1 MSKKI
6 YAENAKWH
14 LIITIAQYNSGLID
28 RQEYE
33 KRLETLRRLTYSNS
47 EIHKSLHEL
56 EELQQGEAVI
66 NDENS
71 DIHIEI
77 PSGRTLLFLQRNLRI
92 CDQDPLPSFPHI
104 HDEELNCKVNL
115 YTGYCDNGKRVSMNY
130 LANVWNDPEFIK
142 KIKKNIYTIM
152 LKQRRH

>member
-28 RQEYE
+28 RQEYGE
-33 KRLETLRRLTYSNS
+33 RLDTLRRLTYPNS

-56 EELQQGEAVI
+56 VELQRGDANVNAEG
-66 NDENS
+66 D
-71 DIHIEI
+71 DICIEL
-77 PSGRTLLFLQRNLRI
+77 PSGRTLLYLRRMPRI

-104 HDEELNCKVNL
+104 HDKELNCKINI
-115 YTGYCDNGKRVSMNY
+115 YTGYCDNGRRVSMNY
-130 LANVWNDPEFIK
+130 LANVWNDPQFVK
-142 KIKKNIYTIM
+142 WIKKNLWTIM
-152 LKQRRH
+152 LKRRIH